1 MQYVDNFTGNV
12 ALSGLALRLRSLRK
26 GRDMTIPDAAEKARV
41 GAISYLK
48 WENDREKP
56 TAAQL
61 KRLADLYGVTVEY
74 LETGNL
80 STRNQNLHAESEIL
94 RTSCQIKNA

>member
-1 MQYVDNFTGNV
+1 MQDVDNFTGNV
-12 ALSGLALRLRSLRK
+12 ALSGLALRLRSARK
-26 GRDMTIPDAAEKARV
+26 ARGMTIPDIAEKARV

-74 LETGNL
+74 LETGNFVDKK
-80 STRNQNLHAESEIL
+80 SKFAR
-94 RTSCQIKNA
+94 RK

>member
-1 MQYVDNFTGNV
+1 MKDVDNFTGNV

-26 GRDMTIPDAAEKARV
+26 ERDMTIPDAAEKARV

-74 LETGNL
+74 LETGNFVDKK
-80 STRNQNLHAESEIL
+80 SKFAR
-94 RTSCQIKNA
+94 RK

>member
-1 MQYVDNFTGNV
+1 MFDVNDFTGNI
-12 ALSGLALRLRSLRK
+12 ALSGLAVRLRRARTAK
-26 GRDMTIPDAAEKARV
+26 GMSIPDVAGKARV

-74 LETGNL
+74 LETGNFVDKK
-80 STRNQNLHAESEIL
+80 SKFAR
-94 RTSCQIKNA
+94 RK